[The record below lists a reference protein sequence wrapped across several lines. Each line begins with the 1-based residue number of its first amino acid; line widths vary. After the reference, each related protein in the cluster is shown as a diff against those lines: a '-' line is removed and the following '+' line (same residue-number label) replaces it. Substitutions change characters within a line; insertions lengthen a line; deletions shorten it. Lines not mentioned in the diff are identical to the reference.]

1 MLPRRS
7 EAGRDRLLQA
17 YIACDGTVSLPQ
29 DSDGTMSARCTQKP
43 TRHRASHFTIVEA
56 TSVNRTRYRYL
67 RAYLE
72 QGVYP
77 HIPVSGSLHQ
87 PRARPQH
94 APDQAATARLHECRQ
109 SALYARPSRADGT
122 DLGVLESQGTWRV
135 VPHNL
140 KLSQEILKLCLPRS
154 MSTSIARSMMVCR
167 CE

>member
-43 TRHRASHFTIVEA
+43 TRHRANHFTIVEA

-77 HIPVSGSLHQ
+77 HINLYRGRYTNAVLARSTHLIGQ
-87 PRARPQH
+87 PRLVYMNVDNLRYMRAVLVP
-94 APDQAATARLHECRQ
+94 TARISVYLSRKGRGASCRTI
-109 SALYARPSRADGT
+109 SS
-122 DLGVLESQGTWRV
+122 
-135 VPHNL
+135 
-140 KLSQEILKLCLPRS
+140 
-154 MSTSIARSMMVCR
+154 
-167 CE
+167 